1 LTGTFLFY
9 KYCFLV
15 PLSPVLLVELRDCLI
30 KMGADNYIDMKINND
45 VLLKQATKAI

>member
-1 LTGTFLFY
+1 MFQSMQLN
-9 KYCFLV
+9 
-15 PLSPVLLVELRDCLI
+15 CLI